1 MLSTLLI
8 KHKIFIVFSIL
19 FLFTSIL
26 SIYSGFNQ
34 TKNISDLEFT
44 NSNIIKPIEKLK
56 KVSDIYAIDV
66 VDTSHKVRNGTMQ
79 VYQGREVVESAKT
92 RIDTEW
98 NNFLSTQL
106 DDSLKEKIEACK
118 KRKIQSDQSLE
129 KLSSILKNNDKIRLD
144 AYVTQE
150 LYPEIEPL
158 TVEIG
163 ELIDL
168 LVLTSNE
175 TYLESH
181 SNGKT
186 AQLFLILGNLLVL
199 LIIILSYIYI
209 IHSIEKPLNLINK
222 NANDISGGNLKDFHI
237 YNKKDE
243 LGILS
248 ENLKSMQGVIKNII
262 QKIQISTSEFENIS
276 SEVLKKADKM
286 NRSFQNVSS
295 SGEESAS
302 SVEEMTASFENVN
315 NYIQD
320 SYHSFSSIK
329 NSMDSFL
336 NISNEINLSIH
347 NLLHIVDNSITE
359 TQKNEEQIKKSM
371 DSIIEIKN
379 QSEKIS
385 TVMGFLEEIADQT
398 NLLSLNASI
407 EAARAGEFGKGFS
420 IVAQEISKLA
430 EKSIESVKNIRTH
443 IKNTEKSVN
452 EGVQKVMA
460 STTIFSTIIDRFN
473 DINTSASTVISSLEK
488 QKSGLETINSTISNS
503 EHLMDSLK
511 QISKEQML
519 ALENVSKSSLN
530 VSNEIQDLSF
540 EVENLYNI
548 SKTAKDQS
556 EILTDTVGFFRI

>member
-168 LVLTSNE
+168 LILTSNE

-276 SEVLKKADKM
+276 SEYLKKPT
-286 NRSFQNVSS
+286 R
-295 SGEESAS
+295 
-302 SVEEMTASFENVN
+302 
-315 NYIQD
+315 
-320 SYHSFSSIK
+320 
-329 NSMDSFL
+329 
-336 NISNEINLSIH
+336 
-347 NLLHIVDNSITE
+347 
-359 TQKNEEQIKKSM
+359 
-371 DSIIEIKN
+371 
-379 QSEKIS
+379 
-385 TVMGFLEEIADQT
+385 
-398 NLLSLNASI
+398 
-407 EAARAGEFGKGFS
+407 
-420 IVAQEISKLA
+420 
-430 EKSIESVKNIRTH
+430 
-443 IKNTEKSVN
+443 
-452 EGVQKVMA
+452 
-460 STTIFSTIIDRFN
+460 
-473 DINTSASTVISSLEK
+473 
-488 QKSGLETINSTISNS
+488 
-503 EHLMDSLK
+503 
-511 QISKEQML
+511 
-519 ALENVSKSSLN
+519 
-530 VSNEIQDLSF
+530 
-540 EVENLYNI
+540 
-548 SKTAKDQS
+548 
-556 EILTDTVGFFRI
+556 

>member
-1 MLSTLLI
+1 
-8 KHKIFIVFSIL
+8 
-19 FLFTSIL
+19 
-26 SIYSGFNQ
+26 
-34 TKNISDLEFT
+34 
-44 NSNIIKPIEKLK
+44 
-56 KVSDIYAIDV
+56 
-66 VDTSHKVRNGTMQ
+66 MQ

-168 LVLTSNE
+168 LILTSNE